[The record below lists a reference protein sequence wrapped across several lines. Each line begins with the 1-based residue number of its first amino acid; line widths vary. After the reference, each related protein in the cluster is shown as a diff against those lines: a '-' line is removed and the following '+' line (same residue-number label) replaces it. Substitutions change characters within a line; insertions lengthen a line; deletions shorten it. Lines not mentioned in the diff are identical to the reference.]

1 MSLSDKEIAN
11 VGGSGGGADDD
22 DDNNRVGGGVHAS
35 DVVDDDD
42 NGKKQRGYGYG
53 CGIGCTRS
61 FAKARQ
67 AVLNPFTKAKKQ
79 FLRRKNKRTSSSSSG
94 STGARI
100 SGKRFGCLNNGGK
113 GCCFCLRQPQT
124 LESNSGSR
132 TSDPNDPNFTY
143 DMLKAFIENNDFYSK
158 ECNPHFDFD
167 LFSHAT
173 E

>member
-1 MSLSDKEIAN
+1 MCSPRLLNPDPA
-11 VGGSGGGADDD
+11 A
-22 DDNNRVGGGVHAS
+22 
-35 DVVDDDD
+35 
-42 NGKKQRGYGYG
+42 KKSNISNYFSQKLQIQIQVPIFSTGTG
-53 CGIGCTRS
+53 
-61 FAKARQ
+61 Q
-67 AVLNPFTKAKKQ
+67 AILNPFTKAKKQ

-100 SGKRFGCLNNGGK
+100 SGKRFVCLNNGGK

-167 LFSHAT
+167 LSSHAT

>member
-1 MSLSDKEIAN
+1 MSLSDKEIVN
-11 VGGSGGGADDD
+11 VGGSGGGAV
-22 DDNNRVGGGVHAS
+22 DDNNSVGGGVHAR

-53 CGIGCTRS
+53 CCIGCTRS
-61 FAKARQ
+61 FTKARQ
-67 AVLNPFTKAKKQ
+67 AVLNPFAKAKKQ

-100 SGKRFGCLNNGGK
+100 SGKRFGCLKNGGK

-158 ECNPHFDFD
+158 DCNPHFDFD
-167 LFSHAT
+167 LSSHAT

>member
-1 MSLSDKEIAN
+1 MCSPRL
-11 VGGSGGGADDD
+11 
-22 DDNNRVGGGVHAS
+22 
-35 DVVDDDD
+35 
-42 NGKKQRGYGYG
+42 
-53 CGIGCTRS
+53 
-61 FAKARQ
+61 
-67 AVLNPFTKAKKQ
+67 LNPDPAAKKSNISNYFSEKLQIQIQVPIFSTGTGFSPFSSLIPYSFIKFILKQ
-79 FLRRKNKRTSSSSSG
+79 FLRRKNNRTSSSSSG

-167 LFSHAT
+167 LSSHAT